1 MRQRPLRSRG
11 FTLAEVLVAM
21 VLTGMVVAGV
31 LRALSAQKKFYARQ
45 ARILDARHA
54 LRAST
59 TILGSELRDLSAK
72 DGDVYVIA
80 SDSVAFRSTVAFGV
94 VCGVD
99 AASGRLALNRISGQ
113 FLMSGVGGVDSL
125 LAFGEATERDDDDAW
140 IPLSVSGIATSGLI
154 CASGAAPERVVTVGG
169 SVANVW
175 VGSPARLFRPYV
187 YGLTDGGDGRW
198 WLSRRL
204 RSSPDNVPV
213 AGPLAPP
220 GDQGL
225 VLTYFK
231 SDGTGTTI
239 PTEVTRVQ
247 ISVRAPTYKSLAD
260 PDYRSLRTSVYLRSD
275 G

>member
-1 MRQRPLRSRG
+1 
-11 FTLAEVLVAM
+11 M

-45 ARILDARHA
+45 SRVLDARHA
-54 LRAST
+54 MRAST
-59 TILGSELRDLSAK
+59 MILSSELRDLSAL
-72 DGDVYVIA
+72 DGDLYMVA

-99 AASGRLALNRISGQ
+99 AASARLALNRVSGQ
-113 FLMSGVGGVDSL
+113 FTAAGVPGADSVL
-125 LAFGEATERDDDDAW
+125 VFGENSDRDDDDNWMA
-140 IPLSVSGIATSGLI
+140 LAVVGIATSGLS
-154 CASGAAPERVVTVGG
+154 CTSGATPERVVTVSG
-169 SVANVW
+169 SVASIW
-175 VGSPARLFRPYV
+175 VGSPVRLFRAYV

-204 RSSPDNVPV
+204 RATPEYVPV

-231 SDGTGTTI
+231 SDGTPTTVASQ
-239 PTEVTRVQ
+239 VTRGR
-247 ISVRAPTYKSLAD
+247 ISVRAPTYKSLSD
-260 PDYRSLRTSVYLRSD
+260 PDYRSLQTSVYLRN
-275 G
+275 GG